1 MQFGTNA
8 NERIGGPPSGG
19 SRAAGFRDVAT
30 RAAHKVLRMIAI
42 WHDRRMMADELNS
55 LDDRTLAELGLA
67 RDQIP
72 LLVRAYP
79 AATERFAQM
88 LARVGLDTKAAP
100 LDPATRGDLYRV
112 CTMCTKRGRC
122 RRWLASTKAADG
134 YPAFCPNARMFGLL
148 LEAQRQART

>member
-1 MQFGTNA
+1 MEYGTNA
-8 NERIGGPPSGG
+8 NERTGRRPSVG
-19 SRAAGFRDVAT
+19 SFAMGFRDLVA
-30 RAAHKVLRMIAI
+30 RAGQKVLSLIAI
-42 WHDRRMMADELNS
+42 WHDRRMMAAELSS
-55 LDDRTLAELGLA
+55 LDDRTLTELGLA

-79 AATERFAQM
+79 AATERFTQM

-122 RRWLASTKAADG
+122 RRWLASTKAEDG

-148 LEAQRQART
+148 LDAQRQART